1 MTMTIKIRAVLPTTA
16 AATVAT
22 DLLPTA
28 CDGMDEES
36 TTDALDGGFLNEL
49 VPCV

>member
-1 MTMTIKIRAVLPTTA
+1 MTIKIRVMVPTTA

-22 DLLPTA
+22 DLLSPA

-36 TTDALDGGFLNEL
+36 TADALDGGFLNEL

>member
-1 MTMTIKIRAVLPTTA
+1 MTMTIKIRAMLPTTA

-22 DLLPTA
+22 DLLPSA
-28 CDGMDEES
+28 CDGMDVES

-49 VPCV
+49 VPFV